1 MSVIVTVTL
10 VAGNLGLI
18 FLLMTVPLGLR
29 TVTVSRV
36 IKADRNCLWQ
46 ALWPFGGDAGWSGEI
61 LAAEPLDSEGTA
73 LIRLSWEGRDGRPID
88 RKARLEDVREG
99 SYFSMTVI
107 EDTALD
113 PSFWANYRET
123 AELVPEGEAVR
134 VTLTQ
139 TDRYRG
145 VAFLIFRFFAM
156 RRELRKLD
164 VWAATGT
171 YRRGGW
177 FEHPLSQVGFAV
189 LSALILWP
197 FFGLNLGGLALA
209 AILTSVVALHE
220 LGHMA
225 AFRLTGHRR
234 ARMIFIPLLGGI
246 AIGGRPYDSRF
257 EVAFVALMGAGFSA
271 FLVPVLIAASG
282 FANGE
287 GNRLAAMLLATLA
300 GCASLF
306 NIANLGAGVEIR
318 RRPGAAPDL
327 PGAGR
332 TCAGVLSAFVG
343 ASGARLAGWFFAG
356 LPADRRRGVRDAE
369 PDHHGQRREAASRVE
384 ADQNLRPAGHGRRA
398 ARRLCH
404 PWLRHAVGLG
414 AAHVGCVDIQVRP
427 VCKWRLPALPVLTY
441 EKYAPLRF
449 SDPAIFDSA

>member
-1 MSVIVTVTL
+1 MSVIATVTL

-29 TVTVSRV
+29 TVTASRV
-36 IKADRNCLWQ
+36 IEADRKRLWE
-46 ALWPFGGDAGWSGEI
+46 ALWPFGGDAGWSSEI
-61 LAAEPLDSEGTA
+61 LSAVPQDGEGAA
-73 LIRLSWEGRDGRPID
+73 LIKLSWEGRDGQPIE
-88 RKARLEDVREG
+88 RKAQFQDVVEG
-99 SYFSMTVI
+99 SRFSMRVV

-123 AELVPEGEAVR
+123 TELVREGDATR

-145 VAFLIFRFFAM
+145 VAFLVFRYFAM
-156 RRELRKLD
+156 RRELAKLQ
-164 VWAATGT
+164 VWARTGT
-171 YRRGGW
+171 YRKGGW
-177 FEHPLSQVGFAV
+177 FEHPVSQIGFAV
-189 LSALILWP
+189 LSTFILWP
-197 FFGLNLGGLALA
+197 FFGLNPGGLALA

-282 FANGE
+282 LAGSE
-287 GNRLAAMLLATLA
+287 GHRLAALLLATLA

-306 NIANLGAGVEIR
+306 NIANLVPVWKFDGGQVLRQICPGPLALALASFLLLSALLALGWRAGFPPGFLLIAGAVFSMLSLLTVGSGVKPRHELKPIR
-318 RRPGAAPDL
+318 AVDRLAMAGALLAVFAIH
-327 PGAGR
+327 GY
-332 TCAGVLSAFVG
+332 GVLWASAQ
-343 ASGARLAGWFFAG
+343 LM
-356 LPADRRRGVRDAE
+356 
-369 PDHHGQRREAASRVE
+369 
-384 ADQNLRPAGHGRRA
+384 
-398 ARRLCH
+398 
-404 PWLRHAVGLG
+404 
-414 AAHVGCVDIQVRP
+414 
-427 VCKWRLPALPVLTY
+427 
-441 EKYAPLRF
+441 
-449 SDPAIFDSA
+449 

>member
-1 MSVIVTVTL
+1 
-10 VAGNLGLI
+10 
-18 FLLMTVPLGLR
+18 
-29 TVTVSRV
+29 
-36 IKADRNCLWQ
+36 
-46 ALWPFGGDAGWSGEI
+46 
-61 LAAEPLDSEGTA
+61 
-73 LIRLSWEGRDGRPID
+73 LSWDGRDGRPIE
-88 RKARLEDVREG
+88 RKARFEDVGEG
-99 SYFSMTVI
+99 SRFSMTVI

-123 AELVPEGEAVR
+123 VELVPEGDATR

-145 VAFLIFRFFAM
+145 VAFLVFRFFAM

-171 YRRGGW
+171 YRKGGW
-177 FEHPLSQVGFAV
+177 FEHPLSQIGFAV

-197 FFGLNLGGLALA
+197 FFGLNIGGLALA

-282 FANGE
+282 FADGE
-287 GNRLAAMLLATLA
+287 GHRLAAMLLASLA

-306 NIANLGAGVEIR
+306 NIANLVPVWKFDGGQVLRQIC
-318 RRPGAAPDL
+318 PGPIALAL
-327 PGAGR
+327 ASFSL
-332 TCAGVLSAFVG
+332 LSAL
-343 ASGARLAGWFFAG
+343 LAVGWFAGFSQGFLLVAGAVFAILSLLTVGSAVKPRHELKPIRTFDRFAMAGALLAVFAIHGYG
-356 LPADRRRGVRDAE
+356 LLW
-369 PDHHGQRREAASRVE
+369 AS
-384 ADQNLRPAGHGRRA
+384 AKL
-398 ARRLCH
+398 L
-404 PWLRHAVGLG
+404 
-414 AAHVGCVDIQVRP
+414 
-427 VCKWRLPALPVLTY
+427 
-441 EKYAPLRF
+441 
-449 SDPAIFDSA
+449 

>member
-1 MSVIVTVTL
+1 MSVIATVTL

-29 TVTVSRV
+29 TVTASRV
-36 IKADRNCLWQ
+36 IEADRKRLWE

-61 LAAEPLDSEGTA
+61 LSAVPQDGEGAA
-73 LIRLSWEGRDGRPID
+73 LIKLSWEGRDGQPIE
-88 RKARLEDVREG
+88 RKAQFQDVVEG
-99 SYFSMTVI
+99 SRFSMRVV

-123 AELVPEGEAVR
+123 TELVREGDATR

-145 VAFLIFRFFAM
+145 VAFLVFRYFAM
-156 RRELRKLD
+156 RRELAKLQ
-164 VWAATGT
+164 VWARTGT
-171 YRRGGW
+171 YRKGGW
-177 FEHPLSQVGFAV
+177 FEHPVSQIGFAV
-189 LSALILWP
+189 LSTFILWP
-197 FFGLNLGGLALA
+197 FFGLNPGGLALA

-282 FANGE
+282 LAGSE
-287 GNRLAAMLLATLA
+287 GHRLAALLLATLA

-306 NIANLGAGVEIR
+306 NIANLVPVWKFDGGQVLRQICPGPLALALASFLLLSALLALGWRAGFPPGFLLIAGAVFSMLSLLTVDSSVKPRHELKPIR
-318 RRPGAAPDL
+318 AFDRLAMAGALLAVFAIH
-327 PGAGR
+327 GY
-332 TCAGVLSAFVG
+332 GVLWASAQ
-343 ASGARLAGWFFAG
+343 LM
-356 LPADRRRGVRDAE
+356 
-369 PDHHGQRREAASRVE
+369 
-384 ADQNLRPAGHGRRA
+384 
-398 ARRLCH
+398 
-404 PWLRHAVGLG
+404 
-414 AAHVGCVDIQVRP
+414 
-427 VCKWRLPALPVLTY
+427 
-441 EKYAPLRF
+441 
-449 SDPAIFDSA
+449 